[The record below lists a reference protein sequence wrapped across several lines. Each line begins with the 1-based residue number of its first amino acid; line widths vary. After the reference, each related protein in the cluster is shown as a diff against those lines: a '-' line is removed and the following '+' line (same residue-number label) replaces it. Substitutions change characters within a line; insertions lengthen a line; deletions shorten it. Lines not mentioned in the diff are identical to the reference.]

1 MDTAA
6 KSELLVE
13 TGAGA
18 TVGINTQPIVSAAKL
33 SVRGFVFE
41 HHRLEGENLT
51 PGQLLQPLLMFSVGG
66 WGVALSPVCAYW
78 PASGSRRLVR

>member
-51 PGQLLQPLLMFSVGG
+51 PGQLLQPLLMFPLVA
-66 WGVALSPVCAYW
+66 GVWHFPPCARTGRLLARAAL
-78 PASGSRRLVR
+78 